1 MQLASH
7 NLSQVLK
14 WAQTKHKSNKQTAKV
29 SYSLNFSQEFWCQAL
44 KAFCFQNNLVIKA
57 WSIYMRY
64 MDKKSHKS
72 HTSLIFFFN

>member
-1 MQLASH
+1 MHLASH

-44 KAFCFQNNLVIKA
+44 KAFCFQNNLVNKA
-57 WSIYMRY
+57 CSIYTRY
-64 MDKKSHKS
+64 MDKKSQITHQFN
-72 HTSLIFFFN
+72 LFF